1 MKDKTNKWLPWLS
14 SVLIGIIVSYA
25 LITITDSYSMSKY
38 PGVFLPSTIPST
50 QVNAISTID
59 SIHEFSGD
67 ETTSAFYKGARAGIT
82 ISLILIFVV
91 IPFLFVKGT
100 IQSEKREN
108 PAALWYVGSALML
121 IILVMPM
128 IAGASKIQWFQNV
141 NEGSNNGRTQD
152 LMRMELTDVS
162 FNVAEQVM
170 ELDEISSMSE
180 LTAENISDIRNSEY
194 TYMLVS
200 NPKDTSVTITISS
213 DKINNFTATTI
224 IRPYSEQIFKYQRT
238 Y

>member
-14 SVLIGIIVSYA
+14 SMLIGIIVSYA
-25 LITITDSYSMSKY
+25 LITVTDSYSMSKY

-50 QVNAISTID
+50 QVNAISVID

-141 NEGSNNGRTQD
+141 NEGSNYGRTQD

-224 IRPYSEQIFKYQRT
+224 IRPYSDQIFKYQRT

>member
-14 SVLIGIIVSYA
+14 SVLIGIIISYA

-38 PGVFLPSTIPST
+38 PDVFLPSTVPST
-50 QVNAISTID
+50 QVNGISVIE
-59 SIHEFSGD
+59 SINEFSGD

-91 IPFLFVKGT
+91 IPFLYVKGT

-108 PAALWYVGSALML
+108 PTALWYTGSALML
-121 IILVMPM
+121 IIVVMPM
-128 IAGASKIQWFQNV
+128 IAGASKIHWFQNV
-141 NEGSNNGRTQD
+141 SEGSNNGRTQD

-162 FNVAEQVM
+162 FIVAEQVM
-170 ELDEISSMSE
+170 ELNEISSMSE
-180 LTAENISDIRNSEY
+180 INAENIPEIRNSEY
-194 TYMLVS
+194 PYKLVS

-213 DKINNFTATTI
+213 DKVNNFTATTI
-224 IRPYSEQIFKYQRT
+224 IRPYSDQIFKYQRT

>member
-1 MKDKTNKWLPWLS
+1 MKDKTSKWLPWLS
-14 SVLIGIIVSYA
+14 SMLIAVIISYA

-121 IILVMPM
+121 IILVMPV

-224 IRPYSEQIFKYQRT
+224 IRPYSDQIFKYQRT

>member
-14 SVLIGIIVSYA
+14 SVLIGIIISYA

-38 PGVFLPSTIPST
+38 PDVFLPSTVPST
-50 QVNAISTID
+50 QVNGISVIE
-59 SIHEFSGD
+59 SINEFSGD

-108 PAALWYVGSALML
+108 PTALWYTGSALML
-121 IILVMPM
+121 IIVVMPM
-128 IAGASKIQWFQNV
+128 IAGASKIHWFQNV
-141 NEGSNNGRTQD
+141 DKSSQMSRTHD
-152 LMRMELTDVS
+152 VMRMELTDVS
-162 FNVAEQVM
+162 FIIAE
-170 ELDEISSMSE
+170 EILEFDDISVLAE
-180 LTAENISDIRNSEY
+180 FNAENITEIINSEFHY
-194 TYMLVS
+194 LLVT
-200 NPKDTSVTITISS
+200 NPDDSSATITISS
-213 DKINNFTATTI
+213 DKVNNFTATTI
-224 IRPYSEQIFKYQRT
+224 IRPYSDQIFKYQRT

>member
-1 MKDKTNKWLPWLS
+1 MKDKTSKWLPWFS
-14 SVLIGIIVSYA
+14 SLLIGIIISYA
-25 LITITDSYSMSKY
+25 LITVTDSYSMSNY
-38 PGVFLPSTIPST
+38 PEVFLPSTIPST
-50 QVNAISTID
+50 QVNGISVIE
-59 SIHEFSGD
+59 SINEFSGD
-67 ETTSAFYKGARAGIT
+67 ETTSAVYKGARAGIT

-128 IAGASKIQWFQNV
+128 IAGASKIHWFKNV
-141 NEGSNNGRTQD
+141 SEGSNNSRTQD

-162 FNVAEQVM
+162 FIVAEQVM

-180 LTAENISDIRNSEY
+180 LTAENIPDIRNSEY

-200 NPKDTSVTITISS
+200 NPRDTSVTITVSS
-213 DKINNFTATTI
+213 DKVNNFTATTLV
-224 IRPYSEQIFKYQRT
+224 RPYSDQIFEYKRT